1 MPKRGHSKAFSSG
14 LTGVQTLMEEII
26 TRPLVEGGLNQ
37 LHHSGDEMST
47 VAARFIKPNSK
58 LTSFQ
63 RLEIYNQ
70 QYWYRLIDSLR
81 EDFPGLQA
89 YLGEEVFELV
99 VTGYLEEH
107 KSSSYTL
114 RNLGSGLANFLL
126 SNQLP
131 TKSKSKLGSQIAAFE
146 WSDVIA
152 FDEEFVE
159 PVTQKDIEKPGF
171 INTSLRLQPYIS
183 VLKLDYA
190 VDSFIA
196 KVKDLDITESLS
208 DEKKRPSPAKRLTY
222 CVVHRVDN
230 VVHYKRVDSFAF
242 ELLQIFKGGCSINA
256 LGERLSSFAN
266 NYDDA
271 QIAAQISNNFSLWTK
286 LQWLYID
293 PEQGQEK

>member
-1 MPKRGHSKAFSSG
+1 MPKKGLGNTFG
-14 LTGVQTLMEEII
+14 LTRRVQTLMEEII

-37 LHHSGDEMST
+37 LHQSGEEMST
-47 VAARFIKPNSK
+47 VAASFIKPNSK

-99 VTGYLEEH
+99 VTGYLETH

-114 RNLGSGLANFLL
+114 RNLGAGLANFLL
-126 SNQLP
+126 SKQLP
-131 TKSKSKLGSQIAAFE
+131 TKSKSKVGSQIAAFE
-146 WSDVIA
+146 WAEVIA

-159 PVTQKDIEKPGF
+159 PITQKDIEKPGF

-196 KVKDLDITESLS
+196 KAKDTDIRESLR
-208 DEKKRPSPAKRLTY
+208 DEKKLLTPEKRLTY

-230 VVHYKRVDSFAF
+230 VVHYKRIDSLAF
-242 ELLQIFKGGCSINA
+242 ELLQIFKSGCSINA
-256 LGERLSSFAN
+256 LGERLSSFTN
-266 NYDDA
+266 NYEDA

-286 LQWLYID
+286 LHWLYID